1 MSKARHPQ
9 IYVKTHT
16 QIDVT
21 SRAAPQVAKI
31 QGGWSKDEYIEM
43 EVVPCWN
50 RREIGE
56 LVGKLGQGGITAFRQ
71 FLDARAATFGEALP
85 RCAETPRRISPQGPP
100 MYLLCQ
106 LWPRQD
112 SGWPSWWP
120 YPRRYRD
127 SAHLKSANRGC
138 LDKVATAST
147 IPMNMMEPIADLT
160 TVWLGEKRA
169 APLWLATL
177 GRPRQG
183 LPSLRFH
190 VKGQPS
196 PKPCQTHTRID
207 VTSRA
212 ALRWHQIQGNWGKEE
227 YVGESEWSYS
237 WNRHENGRIVKI

>member
-1 MSKARHPQ
+1 MKLIGFFFAALDDPAAAFDSMKRM
-9 IYVKTHT
+9 
-16 QIDVT
+16 T
-21 SRAAPQVAKI
+21 SMQRTI
-31 QGGWSKDEYIEM
+31 
-43 EVVPCWN
+43 
-50 RREIGE
+50 
-56 LVGKLGQGGITAFRQ
+56 
-71 FLDARAATFGEALP
+71 ALP
-85 RCAETPRRISPQGPP
+85 LPLPFDFGGFFVPGRTCGHVWRGFAEVGLGASAGFSRQSCAQLRQASCEAASHHLAPPPSRCAETPRRISPQGPP

-127 SAHLKSANRGC
+127 LAHLKSANRL

-183 LPSLRFH
+183 LPSLRSRDRRNA
-190 VKGQPS
+190 VNV
-196 PKPCQTHTRID
+196 TRKKF
-207 VTSRA
+207 A
-212 ALRWHQIQGNWGKEE
+212 G
-227 YVGESEWSYS
+227 
-237 WNRHENGRIVKI
+237 GRSS